1 MDIRK
6 VLAGVFFLT
15 FLASPAEAVFCRTPE
30 ICQDIIFLFSYR
42 LLAPELSCWYGN
54 ANFPLLRED
63 DASALAM
70 DIASAYIAGE
80 REDFWAVEVLVF
92 DVRRKEGDAWSEGRN
107 VRPQRFWIE
116 KVSRKSY
123 WEIMENGRLRACT
136 KRERKFAALAIDS
149 AFYLPRNK
157 NGKRR

>member
-92 DVRRKEGDAWSEGRN
+92 DVWRKESGIWPEGRN

-116 KVSRKSY
+116 KVAGTIY
-123 WEIMENGRLRACT
+123 WENMETGQMHVCT
-136 KRERKFAALAIDS
+136 KREKQCAELAILS
-149 AFYLPRNK
+149 AGLSMTEKNK
-157 NGKRR
+157 RQ